1 MSEAPRGGVI
11 NRLETALYALYGVGA
26 HSLKTQKQGKG
37 AGMNQEEIQYWLSKK
52 RWTPVTASLLL
63 LDIDPRSSKGQEF
76 LDRHNSPWEYP
87 LEGLELEGIDR
98 VLYESMESLIN
109 HLTQEINQ
117 ETYNREGDSW
127 GEKYPRYYLN
137 GFKVLN
143 PYKQYHPLDLAFP
156 LEAFEPFAREEVFD
170 GLSVDVP
177 IFGLFLETD
186 RSNVRTHT
194 TNFPPA
200 PIEQRAE
207 VKDMEIVSGITVNQ
221 IKRFID
227 SKSDDYRPR
236 LDVLIRVLIQLAGKP
251 EGTISY
257 LAALNTQCEALLKS
271 QGIGTKINETAP
283 IEVAK
288 GDMDA
293 IKRILSKNK
302 ATKGGR
308 PPKDQE

>member
-1 MSEAPRGGVI
+1 
-11 NRLETALYALYGVGA
+11 
-26 HSLKTQKQGKG
+26 
-37 AGMNQEEIQYWLSKK
+37 MNQEDIQYWLNKGK
-52 RWTPVTASLLL
+52 WTAEQASFLL
-63 LDIDPRSSKGQEF
+63 LDIDPRSATGQDF
-76 LDRHNSPWEYP
+76 LDRHYSPWDYD
-87 LEGLELEGIDR
+87 LEGLELDGIDR
-98 VLYESMESLIN
+98 VLYEAMESLRN

-137 GFKVLN
+137 GFEVLN
-143 PYKQYHPLDLAFP
+143 PYKQHHPLDLAFP
-156 LEAFEPFAREEVFD
+156 LEAFEPFAREEVFN

-177 IFGLFLETD
+177 IFGLFHEPD
-186 RSNVRTHT
+186 RSNVGTLP
-194 TNFPPA
+194 TNLAPV

-207 VKDMEIVSGITVNQ
+207 AKDMEIIPGITVNQ
-221 IKRFID
+221 IKSFVD
-227 SKSDDYRPR
+227 SNSADYRPR

-288 GDMDA
+288 GDIDA

-302 ATKGGR
+302 TTKGGR